1 MFYNKTNLWL
11 ITKEPSHIII
21 QTIQKHIDYSIQIK
35 IAERSKLEDDDE
47 EGQKKLNEQIKAYSK
62 LYDQVDKSGFYSM
75 ISKHLT
81 QFYMIK
87 IFIQFWIQIYMK

>member
-21 QTIQKHIDYSIQIK
+21 QTIQKDIDYSIQMK

-47 EGQKKLNEQIKAYSK
+47 EGQKNQMNKLKHTQNYMTKLAKA
-62 LYDQVDKSGFYSM
+62 G
-75 ISKHLT
+75 
-81 QFYMIK
+81 
-87 IFIQFWIQIYMK
+87 FIQ